1 MSKDYEKLKDIGAQ
15 KIHEETHI
23 SRLHV
28 QAILDK
34 TYDDMAKIQFG
45 GFISILE
52 REYYL
57 DLVEL
62 REEGLAYFNGLDDI
76 NTDNLN
82 IVFKPKKEKSS
93 SSSYYIIIGISIFV
107 AVIYFSLSDSSQ
119 KNEKPEH
126 IDESLIKSAQAN
138 IQAIKE
144 KAKPEVQEDIA
155 ILTKIEKETTEKE
168 NNVTKEKE
176 VTQAINAKS
185 FSIQPREALWL
196 GYKDLD
202 TGKSYQITTSEML
215 QLDAN
220 KTWLLTSGHGHINII
235 IDGVATKYSKTY
247 TMRFLYKD
255 GVIKK
260 LNYKKYQE
268 LNAGGRW

>member
-1 MSKDYEKLKDIGAQ
+1 MSNDYEKLKAIGAQ

-34 TYDDMAKIQFG
+34 TYDDMAKIQFS

-62 REEGLAYFNGLDDI
+62 REEGLVHFNGLDDI

-93 SSSYYIIIGISIFV
+93 SSSYYMIVGICIFV

-144 KAKPEVQEDIA
+144 KPEVQEQI
-155 ILTKIEKETTEKE
+155 IKIKKVITEKE
-168 NNVTKEKE
+168 NNATKEKE
-176 VTQAINAKS
+176 ATQVVKVKS

-268 LNAGGRW
+268 LDAGGRW